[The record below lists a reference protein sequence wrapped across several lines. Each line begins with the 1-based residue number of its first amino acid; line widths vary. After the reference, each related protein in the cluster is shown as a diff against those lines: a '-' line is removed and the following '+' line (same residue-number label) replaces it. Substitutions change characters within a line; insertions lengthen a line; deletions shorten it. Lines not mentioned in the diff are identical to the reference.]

1 MNPSDIRAAAITL
14 AARRLSGSQ
23 GPLLA
28 DAQAPQTPADA
39 LAIQQAVSGL
49 LNDAIGGWKCGL
61 PDNDKTVA
69 APIYATTI
77 HASSIHSAAPCPVW
91 LRDGA
96 VRVEPE
102 LAFVFDG
109 GLPLRAEPYTE
120 AEIRAA
126 ITRVH
131 LALELIDSRYQPLPK
146 PSFLQ
151 SLADGLVNQ
160 GLLLGPQV
168 ERDAAFAAN
177 VLGLVLNQ
185 GEREESLAGVHPA
198 GDPLAPLYWLQGF
211 LAARGEAIL
220 PGQVVITGS
229 YAGVLTLAPG
239 SEASLRY
246 GELGQ
251 LSACFSAR

>member
-1 MNPSDIRAAAITL
+1 MTPSDIRAAAIAL
-14 AARRLSGSQ
+14 AARRLSGTQ

-28 DAQAPQTPADA
+28 DAQAPQTPDDA

-61 PDNDKTVA
+61 PDNDKIVA

-77 HASSIHSAAPCPVW
+77 HTAAPCPVW

-109 GLPLRAEPYTE
+109 GLPLRAEPYTA

-146 PSFLQ
+146 PPFLQ

-185 GEREESLAGVHPA
+185 GEREETLAGVHPA

-211 LAARGEAIL
+211 LAERGEAIL

-229 YAGVLTLAPG
+229 YAGVLTLAPD
-239 SEASLRY
+239 SEVTLRY

>member
-14 AARRLSGSQ
+14 AARRLSGTQ

-28 DAQAPQTPADA
+28 DAQAPQSLADA

-61 PDNDKTVA
+61 PDNDKVVA
-69 APIYATTI
+69 APIYAT
-77 HASSIHSAAPCPVW
+77 SIHSSHTAAPCPVW

-131 LALELIDSRYQPLPK
+131 LALELIDSRYQPAPK

-160 GLLLGPQV
+160 GLLLGPEV
-168 ERDAAFAAN
+168 DRDAAFAAM
-177 VLGLVLNQ
+177 VLGLALNQ
-185 GEREESLAGVHPA
+185 GEREETLAGVHPA

-211 LAARGEAIL
+211 LAALGEAIL

-229 YAGVLTLAPG
+229 YAGVLTLAPD
-239 SEASLRY
+239 SEATLRY

>member
-1 MNPSDIRAAAITL
+1 MTPSDIHGAAITL

-23 GPLLA
+23 GPLLV

-61 PDNDKTVA
+61 PDGDRTVA
-69 APIYATTI
+69 APIYTTTI
-77 HASSIHSAAPCPVW
+77 HTAAPCPVW

-120 AEIRAA
+120 AGIRAA

-131 LALELIDSRYQPLPK
+131 LALELIDSRYQPVPK

-168 ERDAAFAAN
+168 DRDAAFAAN
-177 VLGLVLNQ
+177 VLGLALTQ

-229 YAGVLTLAPG
+229 YAGVLTLAPD
-239 SEASLRY
+239 SEATLRY

>member
-28 DAQAPQTPADA
+28 DAQAPQTPDDA

-61 PDNDKTVA
+61 PDGDKTVM

-77 HASSIHSAAPCPVW
+77 HTAAPCPVW

-109 GLPLRAEPYTE
+109 GLPLRAEPYTTV
-120 AEIRAA
+120 EIRTA

-131 LALELIDSRYQPLPK
+131 LALELIDSRYLPLPK
-146 PSFLQ
+146 PPFLQ

-168 ERDAAFAAN
+168 ERDAAFAATAMP
-177 VLGLVLNQ
+177 LTLQ
-185 GEREESLAGVHPA
+185 HGEREETLAGVHPA

-239 SEASLRY
+239 SELTLRY

-251 LSACFSAR
+251 LSACFDDR

>member
-61 PDNDKTVA
+61 PDSDKVVA
-69 APIYATTI
+69 APIYAT
-77 HASSIHSAAPCPVW
+77 SIHSSHTAAPCPVW

-109 GLPLRAEPYTE
+109 GLPLRAESYTE

-131 LALELIDSRYQPLPK
+131 LALELIDSRYLPVPK
-146 PSFLQ
+146 PPFLQ

-168 ERDAAFAAN
+168 ERDAAFAAK

-185 GEREESLAGVHPA
+185 GEREETLAGVHPV

-229 YAGVLTLAPG
+229 YAGVLALAPD
-239 SEASLRY
+239 SEVTLRY

>member
-14 AARRLSGSQ
+14 AARRLSGAQ

-28 DAQAPQTPADA
+28 DAQAPQTPDDA

-61 PDNDKTVA
+61 PADDTTVV
-69 APIYATTI
+69 APIYAT
-77 HASSIHSAAPCPVW
+77 SIHGSHTAAPCTVW

-131 LALELIDSRYQPLPK
+131 LALELIDSRYLPAPK
-146 PSFLQ
+146 PPFLQ

-168 ERDAAFAAN
+168 DRDAAFAARI
-177 VLGLVLNQ
+177 LPLTLNQ
-185 GEREESLAGVHPA
+185 GEREETLAGVHPA

-229 YAGVLTLAPG
+229 YAGVLTLAPN
-239 SEASLRY
+239 SEATLRY

>member
-1 MNPSDIRAAAITL
+1 MTPSDIRAAAITL

-39 LAIQQAVSGL
+39 LVIQQAVSGL

-61 PDNDKTVA
+61 PDGDKTVA
-69 APIYATTI
+69 APIYAT
-77 HASSIHSAAPCPVW
+77 SIHSSHPAAPCPVW

-109 GLPLRAEPYTE
+109 GLPLRAEPYSE

-131 LALELIDSRYQPLPK
+131 LALELIDSRYLPLPK
-146 PSFLQ
+146 PPFLQ

-168 ERDAAFAAN
+168 DRDAAFAAK
-177 VLGLVLNQ
+177 VLALALSQ
-185 GEREESLAGVHPA
+185 GEREETLAGEHPA

-229 YAGVLTLAPG
+229 YAGVLTLAPER
-239 SEASLRY
+239 EASLRY